1 MTDLTLY
8 FGPNND
14 PGDHSLTRHWQY
26 PHDPDFHNP
35 AFTIT
40 RAGNVVSIAFAIR
53 NRDSAAHTLDSV
65 NLYAAACG
73 LLTSASD
80 VNTLVNMVVTTPS
93 IGAWPNLDGQSMSVP
108 AINSALDSNWSSTAV
123 APAITWTVPAFANS
137 FIVIATLQSGST
149 IPVQLPHLDYASD
162 PSVAIWLG

>member
-1 MTDLTLY
+1 MTDMILY

-14 PGDHSLTRHWQY
+14 PGDHSGPHHWQY

-40 RAGNVVSIAFAIR
+40 RAANVVSITFAIR
-53 NRDSAAHTLDSV
+53 NRDTVAHTLDSV

-80 VNTLVNMVVTTPS
+80 VNTLANMVVTTTPL
-93 IGAWPNLDGQSMSVP
+93 GTWPNLGGQSMSVP
-108 AINSALDSNWSSTAV
+108 PINSVVDTFWSPTGA
-123 APAITWTVPAFANS
+123 AITWTVPAFANG
-137 FIVIATLQSGST
+137 FIIIAALQCAATGQS
-149 IPVQLPHLDYASD
+149 PQPNYASD
-162 PSVAIWLG
+162 PSVGIWLG